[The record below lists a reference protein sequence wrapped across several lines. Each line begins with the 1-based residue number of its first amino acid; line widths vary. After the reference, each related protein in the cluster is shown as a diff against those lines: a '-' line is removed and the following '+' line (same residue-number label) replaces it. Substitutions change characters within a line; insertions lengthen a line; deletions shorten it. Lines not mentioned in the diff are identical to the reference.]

1 MVLDALFEKKLCV
14 LLWRLPLPLFQCSE
28 AAEVLVLWCLT
39 FQRTLVEEGGK
50 GFVALMDVQILVVC
64 LVALT
69 LEAFVDV
76 QNFEAVGDEKVSV
89 SLSSFRQE
97 RLG

>member
-1 MVLDALFEKKLCV
+1 MFEQKWCV
-14 LLWRLPLPLFQCSE
+14 LLWRPPLPLFQCSE
-28 AAEVLVLWCLT
+28 AGEVPVLWCLT

>member
-1 MVLDALFEKKLCV
+1 M
-14 LLWRLPLPLFQCSE
+14 
-28 AAEVLVLWCLT
+28 
-39 FQRTLVEEGGK
+39 
-50 GFVALMDVQILVVC
+50 ALMDVQILVVC

-76 QNFEAVGDEKVSV
+76 QNFEAFGDETVSV
-89 SLSSFRQE
+89 SLSSFHQE